1 MVETAEL
8 SPGLFGWIRPG
19 SMRIDAANPRE
30 WLDAEPPR
38 YMRRVA
44 GRETFAWPAETGLS
58 APYVVKRTLARGAGA
73 REFRVLDA
81 LARDGFAV
89 PRALAWCEERAFLR
103 SGRSCVVME
112 RIPHASTLRERLAVS
127 DPAERRR
134 WSDALLDLVVRLHER
149 GWYHRDLY
157 LQHVVV
163 REDHGEPAEL
173 VLLDVGRARHEV
185 APRTRWFVKDL
196 AALLH
201 STPRAVGARERLCFL
216 AAYLDRRGITRRSDR
231 RRWLARID
239 SKERKMAA
247 HTPKAGE
254 DAPWQDQ

>member
-19 SMRIDAANPRE
+19 SMRIDAASPRE
-30 WLDAEPPR
+30 WLDAEPPH
-38 YMRRVA
+38 YLRRVD
-44 GRETFAWPAETGLS
+44 GRETFAWPAGAAST
-58 APYVVKRTLARGAGA
+58 APYIVKRTAARGSGA
-73 REFRVLDA
+73 REFQVLDA

-89 PRALAWCEERAFLR
+89 PRALAWCEERAFWR
-103 SGRSCVVME
+103 ARRSCVVME
-112 RIPHASTLRERLAVS
+112 LIPHASTLRERLAAA

-134 WSDALLDLVVRLHER
+134 WSGQLLELVVRLHER

-163 REDHGEPAEL
+163 REDYGEPAQL
-173 VLLDVGRARHEV
+173 VLLDVGRARHEL

-201 STPRAVGARERLCFL
+201 STPRVVGVRERLRFL
-216 AAYLDRRGITRRSDR
+216 AAYLDRRGITRRRDR
-231 RRWLARID
+231 RRWLARIE

-247 HTPKAGE
+247 HTPRAGE
-254 DAPWQDQ
+254 DAPWQDR